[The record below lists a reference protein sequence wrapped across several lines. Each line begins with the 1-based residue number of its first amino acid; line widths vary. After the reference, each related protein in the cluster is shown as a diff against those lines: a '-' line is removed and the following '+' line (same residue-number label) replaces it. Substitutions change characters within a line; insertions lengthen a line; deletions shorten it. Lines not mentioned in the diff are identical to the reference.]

1 MLVVSLLLQLA
12 VLSLVLRP
20 KTNSVAAEPAAASDQ
35 SVNIYQ
41 RENVICRDLVLC
53 SESENKIE
61 FIFSSVVAD
70 DPANAG
76 NQTIDDYFSVMS
88 DLNLS
93 SSEKMNLAV

>member
-1 MLVVSLLLQLA
+1 M
-12 VLSLVLRP
+12 
-20 KTNSVAAEPAAASDQ
+20 K
-35 SVNIYQ
+35 
-41 RENVICRDLVLC
+41 
-53 SESENKIE
+53 ENKIE

-76 NQTIDDYFSVMS
+76 DHTIDDYFSGVS

>member
-1 MLVVSLLLQLA
+1 MK
-12 VLSLVLRP
+12 VLIEL
-20 KTNSVAAEPAAASDQ
+20 
-35 SVNIYQ
+35 
-41 RENVICRDLVLC
+41 
-53 SESENKIE
+53 IE

-93 SSEKMNLAV
+93 SSEKMNLAVWLLAVKMKVKKEVTMLH